1 MISMRV
7 AGAKA
12 ITGAWDAAAASIEK
26 RTDNRAQYWALT
38 LERKIKGRASGRPG
52 PRTVTGDYRRSF
64 TTEPFSMFGGS
75 GWVVGTNKAQ
85 ARRLEFGFSG
95 TDSLGRNYN
104 QPPYPHVRPAA
115 AEIEQQYAPDMLRV
129 MTKGL

>member
-1 MISMRV
+1 MIDLTV
-7 AGAKA
+7 IGAKA
-12 ITGAWDAAAASIEK
+12 ITALWDGAAQTIER
-26 RTDNRAQYWALT
+26 RTDQRAQYWALT

-52 PRTVTGDYRRSF
+52 PRTITGDYRRSF
-64 TTEPFSMFGGS
+64 TTEPFAMFGGS

-104 QPPYPHVRPAA
+104 QPPYPHVRPAT
-115 AEIEQQYAPDMLRV
+115 AEVEQQYAPDMLRV